1 MGSVSTQSQP
11 SSQRERLSALIDGES
26 PDGLPFAQILAGF
39 GDTERRA
46 WSEFHAIGD
55 ALRSDE
61 LAIEPAVSQAFTA
74 RFSAAFAA
82 EPHLIAP
89 AAITVAANS
98 PASPLKRAL
107 RRRVVPALAVAAA
120 AATLTWIVVP
130 QLQGTAGQPGVSPVQ
145 VASVAPQAA
154 TCSAWRLRRH
164 RPSPQDLNIIR
175 DASLDQYLEAHQQFA
190 QQPVVTGSMPLI
202 RTAVTATQG
211 Q

>member
-1 MGSVSTQSQP
+1 MGSVSTQLQP

-26 PDGLPFAQILAGF
+26 PDGLSFAQILVSF
-39 GDTERRA
+39 RDTERRA

-82 EPHLIAP
+82 EPHLIEL
-89 AAITVAANS
+89 AAIAVAATS
-98 PASPLKRAL
+98 SASPLKHAL
-107 RRRVVPALAVAAA
+107 RRRFVPALAVAAA

-130 QLQGTAGQPGVSPVQ
+130 QLRTAGQLGVSPVQ
-145 VASVAPQAA
+145 VASVAPQELQRVAA
-154 TCSAWRLRRH
+154 SSH
-164 RPSPQDLNIIR
+164 QDVNIIR

-190 QQPVVTGSMPLI
+190 QQPVVSGSMSLI
-202 RTAVTATQG
+202 RTTVATQG

>member
-39 GDTERRA
+39 GDTERCA

-61 LAIEPAVSQAFTA
+61 LAIEPPVSQAFTA
-74 RFSAAFAA
+74 RFSVAFAA
-82 EPHLIAP
+82 EPHLIVP
-89 AAITVAANS
+89 AAIAVAANS
-98 PASPLKRAL
+98 SASPLKRAL
-107 RRRVVPALAVAAA
+107 RRRFALALAVTAA
-120 AATLTWIVVP
+120 AATLTWIMVP

-145 VASVAPQAA
+145 VASV
-154 TCSAWRLRRH
+154 
-164 RPSPQDLNIIR
+164 SPQELQRVAASSHHDVNIIR

-190 QQPVVTGSMPLI
+190 QQPMMSGSMPLI
-202 RTAVTATQG
+202 RTAVATQG

>member
-89 AAITVAANS
+89 AAITVSANS

-107 RRRVVPALAVAAA
+107 RRRFVPALAVAAA

-145 VASVAPQAA
+145 VASVAPQDLQRVAA
-154 TCSAWRLRRH
+154 SAH
-164 RPSPQDLNIIR
+164 QDLNIIR

-190 QQPVVTGSMPLI
+190 QQPVVSGSMPLI
-202 RTAVTATQG
+202 RTAVATQG

>member
-74 RFSAAFAA
+74 RFSATFAA

-107 RRRVVPALAVAAA
+107 RRRFVPALAVAAA

-145 VASVAPQAA
+145 VASVAPQDLQRVAA
-154 TCSAWRLRRH
+154 SSH
-164 RPSPQDLNIIR
+164 QDLNIIR

-190 QQPVVTGSMPLI
+190 QQPVVPGSMPLI
-202 RTAVTATQG
+202 RTAVATQG

>member
-89 AAITVAANS
+89 AAITAAADGA
-98 PASPLKRAL
+98 ASPLKRAL
-107 RRRVVPALAVAAA
+107 RRRFVPALAVAAA

-130 QLQGTAGQPGVSPVQ
+130 QLQGTAGQAGVSPVQ
-145 VASVAPQAA
+145 VASVAPQELQRGAA
-154 TCSAWRLRRH
+154 SSR
-164 RPSPQDLNIIR
+164 QDLNIIR

-190 QQPVVTGSMPLI
+190 QQPVVSGSMPLI
-202 RTAVTATQG
+202 RTAVATQG

>member
-1 MGSVSTQSQP
+1 MGSIMGSVSTQSQP

-107 RRRVVPALAVAAA
+107 RRRFVPALAVAAA

-145 VASVAPQAA
+145 VASVAPQDLQRVAA
-154 TCSAWRLRRH
+154 SAH
-164 RPSPQDLNIIR
+164 QDLNIIR

-190 QQPVVTGSMPLI
+190 QQPVVSGSMPLI
-202 RTAVTATQG
+202 RTAVATQG

>member
-55 ALRSDE
+55 VLRSDE
-61 LAIEPAVSQAFTA
+61 LAIEPTVSHAFTA

-98 PASPLKRAL
+98 PGSPLKRAL
-107 RRRVVPALAVAAA
+107 RRRFVPALAVAAA

-145 VASVAPQAA
+145 VASVAPQDLQRVAA
-154 TCSAWRLRRH
+154 SSH
-164 RPSPQDLNIIR
+164 QDLNIIR

-190 QQPVVTGSMPLI
+190 QQPVVSGSMPLI
-202 RTAVTATQG
+202 RTAVATQG

>member
-26 PDGLPFAQILAGF
+26 PDGPPFAQILAGF

-107 RRRVVPALAVAAA
+107 RRRFVPALAVAAA

-145 VASVAPQAA
+145 VASVAPQDLQRVAA
-154 TCSAWRLRRH
+154 SSH
-164 RPSPQDLNIIR
+164 QDLNIIR

-190 QQPVVTGSMPLI
+190 QQPVVSGSMPLI
-202 RTAVTATQG
+202 RTAVATQG

>member
-107 RRRVVPALAVAAA
+107 RRRFVPALAVAAA
-120 AATLTWIVVP
+120 AATLTWSVVP

-145 VASVAPQAA
+145 VASVAPQDLQRVAA
-154 TCSAWRLRRH
+154 SAH
-164 RPSPQDLNIIR
+164 QDLNIIR

-190 QQPVVTGSMPLI
+190 QQPVVSGSMPLI
-202 RTAVTATQG
+202 RTAVATQG

>member
-98 PASPLKRAL
+98 SASPLKRAL
-107 RRRVVPALAVAAA
+107 RRRFVPALAVAAA

-145 VASVAPQAA
+145 VASVAPQDLQRVAA
-154 TCSAWRLRRH
+154 SAH
-164 RPSPQDLNIIR
+164 QDLNIIR

-190 QQPVVTGSMPLI
+190 QQPVVSGSMPLI
-202 RTAVTATQG
+202 RTAVATQG

>member
-11 SSQRERLSALIDGES
+11 SSQRECLSALIDGES

-55 ALRSDE
+55 VLRSDE

-89 AAITVAANS
+89 AAITAAANS

-107 RRRVVPALAVAAA
+107 RRRFVPALAVAAA

-145 VASVAPQAA
+145 VASVAPQDLQRVAA
-154 TCSAWRLRRH
+154 SSH
-164 RPSPQDLNIIR
+164 QDLNIIR

-190 QQPVVTGSMPLI
+190 QQPVVSGSMPLI
-202 RTAVTATQG
+202 RTAVATQG

>member
-39 GDTERRA
+39 GATERRA

-89 AAITVAANS
+89 AAITVAADGA
-98 PASPLKRAL
+98 ASPLKRAL
-107 RRRVVPALAVAAA
+107 RRRFVPALAVAAA
-120 AATLTWIVVP
+120 AATLTWIVAP
-130 QLQGTAGQPGVSPVQ
+130 QLQGTAGQAGVSPVQ
-145 VASVAPQAA
+145 VASVAPPELQRVAA
-154 TCSAWRLRRH
+154 SSR
-164 RPSPQDLNIIR
+164 QDLNIIR

-190 QQPVVTGSMPLI
+190 QQPVVSGSMPLI
-202 RTAVTATQG
+202 RTAVATQG

>member
-55 ALRSDE
+55 VLRSDE
-61 LAIEPAVSQAFTA
+61 LAIEPTVSHAFTA

-107 RRRVVPALAVAAA
+107 RRRFVPALAVAAA

-145 VASVAPQAA
+145 VASVAPQDLQRVAA
-154 TCSAWRLRRH
+154 SSH
-164 RPSPQDLNIIR
+164 QDLNIIR

-190 QQPVVTGSMPLI
+190 QQPVVSGSMPLI
-202 RTAVTATQG
+202 RTAVATQG

>member
-107 RRRVVPALAVAAA
+107 RRRFVPALAVAAA

-145 VASVAPQAA
+145 VASVAPQDLQRVAA
-154 TCSAWRLRRH
+154 SSH
-164 RPSPQDLNIIR
+164 QDLNIIR

-190 QQPVVTGSMPLI
+190 QQPVVPGSMPLI
-202 RTAVTATQG
+202 RTAVATQG

>member
-26 PDGLPFAQILAGF
+26 PDGLSFAQILAGF

-107 RRRVVPALAVAAA
+107 RRRFVPALAVAAA

-145 VASVAPQAA
+145 VASVAPQDLQRVAA
-154 TCSAWRLRRH
+154 SSH
-164 RPSPQDLNIIR
+164 QDLNIIR

-190 QQPVVTGSMPLI
+190 QQPVVSGSMPLI
-202 RTAVTATQG
+202 RTAVATQG

>member
-26 PDGLPFAQILAGF
+26 PDGLPFAQSLAGF

-107 RRRVVPALAVAAA
+107 RRRFVPALAVAAA

-145 VASVAPQAA
+145 VASVAPQDLQRVAA
-154 TCSAWRLRRH
+154 SSH
-164 RPSPQDLNIIR
+164 QDLNIIR

-190 QQPVVTGSMPLI
+190 QQPVVSGSMPLI
-202 RTAVTATQG
+202 RTAVATQG